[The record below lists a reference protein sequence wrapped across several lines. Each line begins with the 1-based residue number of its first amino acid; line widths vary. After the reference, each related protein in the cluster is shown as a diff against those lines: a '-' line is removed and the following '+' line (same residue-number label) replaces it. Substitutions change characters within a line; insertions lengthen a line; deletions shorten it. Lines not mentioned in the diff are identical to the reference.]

1 MVVGGCPDRVTRS
14 EAAKKVALFA
24 LDALDCVK
32 KFRTDDGTR
41 IQIRAGIGSGAV
53 CAGIVGTVM
62 PRYCLFGDTVNF
74 ASRMESTSKRN
85 KIQLCSLTKALLAP
99 SKQMLDNIFELDAR
113 KDSNSTL
120 QGTMVKVCEQDV
132 LLYVQ
137 LLLILAHSL
146 NHIISS

>member
-1 MVVGGCPDRVTRS
+1 MVVGGCPDRVARS

-32 KFRTDDGTR
+32 TFRTDDGTR
-41 IQIRAGIGSGAV
+41 INIRAGIGSGAV
-53 CAGIVGTVM
+53 CAGVVGTVM

-85 KIQLCSLTKALLAP
+85 KIQLCSLTKALLAT
-99 SKQMLDNIFELDAR
+99 KQMSDSIFELEAR

-120 QGTMVKVCEQDV
+120 QGTMVKVC
-132 LLYVQ
+132 
-137 LLLILAHSL
+137 
-146 NHIISS
+146 